1 MFKISF
7 GDTKDT
13 TNIPSLVYQN
23 KKVIVKITFFIKW
36 NWYRVYYDNNIRF
49 GERNRE
55 IRLTLLKLLGGRLI

>member
-7 GDTKDT
+7 EDTKDT

-49 GERNRE
+49 GEQNRE
-55 IRLTLLKLLGGRLI
+55 IRLSLLNLIGGRLI